1 VFFFYSKVFMTK
13 CFAMKITLTESQLR
27 EYIKNAIC
35 ETIDPRK
42 AAALMGRT
50 ANDYQNDFQFLQDRS
65 RNPFAKGNDA
75 LQGVKEYDEMLKEFQ
90 DEMRRISNAIRYIRS
105 HNGMTTVMSAD
116 QKAKRNATR
125 QQNNILRQQYAQ
137 QTGQSIPT
145 AKGANYQ
152 YQQKEH
158 PDFVRYGYNNNG
170 NRSVNNAGQT
180 GAPTNIGATNM
191 PKRGKFSGTMNEGIF
206 SGIKNYFNQN
216 KIQNAINACEQV
228 IASAKEQMTPE
239 QAEQKVVQLRQYYA
253 QFKDWYIQLKNIKD
267 SIMQRSGVVD
277 QNAEDRK
284 KFNQGFNAFK
294 KNNLEKQ
301 TGKAL

>member
-1 VFFFYSKVFMTK
+1 
-13 CFAMKITLTESQLR
+13 MKITLTESQLR

-35 ETIDPRK
+35 EAIDAQK
-42 AAALMGRT
+42 AATLMGRT
-50 ANDYQNDFQFLQDRS
+50 ANDYQNDFQFLQNRS

-75 LQGVKEYDEMLKEFQ
+75 LQGVKEYDEMLSEFQ
-90 DEMRRISNAIRYIRS
+90 NEMRRISNAIRYIRS
-105 HNGMTTVMSAD
+105 HNGMTTTMSAS

-125 QQNNILRQQYAQ
+125 QQNNALRQQYIQ
-137 QTGQSIPT
+137 QTGQSMPT

-152 YQQKEH
+152 YAQKEH

-180 GAPTNIGATNM
+180 STPTNLGGTNM

-206 SGIKNYFNQN
+206 DGIKNRFNQN

-239 QAEQKVVQLRQYYA
+239 QAEQKVAQLRQYYA
-253 QFKDWYIQLKNIKD
+253 QFKDWYTQLKNIKD
-267 SIMQRSGVVD
+267 SIMKNSGVID

-284 KFNQGFNAFK
+284 AFNKGFNAFK
-294 KNNLEKQ
+294 KNN
-301 TGKAL
+301 TGKQNNKAL